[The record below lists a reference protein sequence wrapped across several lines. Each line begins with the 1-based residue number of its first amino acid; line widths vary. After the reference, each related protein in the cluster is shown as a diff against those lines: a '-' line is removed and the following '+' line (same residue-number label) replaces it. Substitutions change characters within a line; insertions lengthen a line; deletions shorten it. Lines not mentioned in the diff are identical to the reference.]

1 MNPTAGTSAA
11 GTPTG
16 GGTPRTIERDV
27 KIAATF
33 LVAGLLTTLAWKLAW
48 TVTAHLATTY
58 SGKLLAIRAPLFLAS
73 IVLIWAGAAS
83 VIAYFRGTS
92 FRNVVFDK
100 RNAAMTQWA
109 LIGLALWE
117 AGYTAMYTHAPDVGK
132 KMQPYSLAI
141 ALIIGAIGLYGL
153 QRIYGPHG
161 SKAVVGS
168 SSLSRDMSHAGSLGT
183 AMKALF
189 GLLGAAALVLVCIKL
204 FTSFMRDLEASG
216 NTMST
221 RYAHVAVPQSA
232 VQTSTPPQVQRVT
245 APQLA
250 QDGTTNWSA
259 AVHRRDDRWFYLFVP
274 DSLTNFVE
282 RRVDGVVTNLAASA
296 MGRRNE
302 FRSLTNEAIV
312 VRWLESERQLSPEE
326 RARIEP

>member
-1 MNPTAGTSAA
+1 MSAILVGFLIVGIPFLILVLLGKIWRADETEKDEEETRQQPRAGGRTSGLSAWVRALPLEKAFTLCIFALVTTA
-11 GTPTG
+11 
-16 GGTPRTIERDV
+16 
-27 KIAATF
+27 
-33 LVAGLLTTLAWKLAW
+33 
-48 TVTAHLATTY
+48 
-58 SGKLLAIRAPLFLAS
+58 
-73 IVLIWAGAAS
+73 LIWAGIITFKEFGGAVKITEKLSLPNAYALFQWPFWFLLAAG
-83 VIAYFRGTS
+83 IAALFRRVLTDSRG
-92 FRNVVFDK
+92 
-100 RNAAMTQWA
+100 
-109 LIGLALWE
+109 
-117 AGYTAMYTHAPDVGK
+117 AGEGK
-132 KMQPYSLAI
+132 A
-141 ALIIGAIGLYGL
+141 GAGGW
-153 QRIYGPHG
+153 
-161 SKAVVGS
+161 S
-168 SSLSRDMSHAGSLGT
+168 T
-183 AMKALF
+183 AMKVLF